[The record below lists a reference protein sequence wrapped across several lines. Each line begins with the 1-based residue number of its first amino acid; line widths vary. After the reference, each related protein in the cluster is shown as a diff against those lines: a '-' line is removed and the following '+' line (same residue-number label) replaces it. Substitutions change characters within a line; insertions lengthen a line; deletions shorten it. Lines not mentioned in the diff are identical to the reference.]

1 LRQHGCGPRRS
12 DQSCRRGR
20 RRMGGVKLLDWSGK
34 QGHSDRCELST
45 NAWGQTMIWARYFPR
60 EGFSLIVIGF
70 VTSAVT
76 HMCSAP
82 AVAHDQWSDGS
93 SIPAWVS
100 NYCCGVADA
109 HRLTVKQIYRVE
121 GGWRADGYAHT
132 IPDDRVLPSEDGY
145 VWLFYRNYE
154 NGYQSTPFCFFLPQG
169 ST

>member
-1 LRQHGCGPRRS
+1 VIG
-12 DQSCRRGR
+12 
-20 RRMGGVKLLDWSGK
+20 
-34 QGHSDRCELST
+34 CELST

-93 SIPAWVS
+93 PIPAWVS

-132 IPDDRVLPSEDGY
+132 IPDDRVLPSEDGH